1 MVQMV
6 ETCRLVLAS
15 DSPRRRQLLG
25 GAGVRFDVF
34 SPPVAEPARVSG
46 RASVKQQAEAL
57 AYFKAR
63 SVAARCPDALILAA
77 DTLVCVG
84 GEILGKA
91 HDADDARRMLRKL
104 AGSRHEVVTGVAVWG
119 PGGQRLLASDR
130 TYVTMR
136 CMSDQE
142 IEDYIASGEW
152 QGKAGAYAIQE
163 TADRFVTAV
172 EGSYSNVVGLPL
184 ELVERMLRTVRRRL
198 GEDEVDR

>member
-1 MVQMV
+1 MAQMV

-25 GAGVRFDVF
+25 EAGVRFDVL
-34 SPPVAEPARVSG
+34 SPAVAEPARVSA
-46 RASVKQQAEAL
+46 RASVGQQAEAL

-63 SVAARCPDALILAA
+63 SVAARCPDELILAA

-84 GEILGKA
+84 GEILGKPR
-91 HDADDARRMLRKL
+91 DADDARRMLRKL
-104 AGSRHEVVTGVAVWG
+104 GGTRHEVVTGVAVGG
-119 PGGQRLLASDR
+119 PGSQRLLASDR

-136 CMSDQE
+136 RLSDQE

-163 TADRFVTAV
+163 TADRFVTAL

-184 ELVERMLRTVRRRL
+184 ELVERMLRTMRRRL
-198 GEDEVDR
+198 GEDEVDG

>member
-1 MVQMV
+1 MAQMV

-25 GAGVRFDVF
+25 EAGVRFDVL
-34 SPPVAEPARVSG
+34 SPAVAEPARVSA
-46 RASVKQQAEAL
+46 RASVGQQAEAL

-63 SVAARCPDALILAA
+63 SVAAGCPDELILAA

-84 GEILGKA
+84 GEILGKPR
-91 HDADDARRMLRKL
+91 DADDARRMLRKL
-104 AGSRHEVVTGVAVWG
+104 GGTRHEVVTGVAVGG
-119 PGGQRLLASDR
+119 PGSQRLLASDR

-136 CMSDQE
+136 RLSDQE

-163 TADRFVTAV
+163 TADRFVTAL

-184 ELVERMLRTVRRRL
+184 ELVERMLRTMRRRL
-198 GEDEVDR
+198 GEDEVDG